1 MTDHNKEKK
10 KRSPLSLS
18 NHSKSSHHGRGEF
31 VSITVRKDD
40 PKEKAGIRLE
50 QESNGRLRVSNIA
63 ANGLFGRAD
72 DDVKLEIGDI
82 VLSINAKRLSA
93 GQGPEDLLRVANDAK
108 TTITVVVKKQKQPAD
123 SHSNA
128 TATANSG
135 SEKTRKLPTRTKS
148 LPVSSLSTKKKNN
161 NDNNVTVNDNYFRGH
176 IMKHNEDGSLMAKF
190 TKEDEELKLSSNKGQ
205 DVVKATSITA
215 TRTVDGTSDIKRDH
229 GLTLEVQ
236 NKMLYVAHI
245 SDHDGSD
252 MFSSSSSKSNSCN
265 LKVGDRVLSIN
276 DMNFRSY
283 PDADY
288 AHRILD
294 KAGEVITLVVEHDPA
309 GHKFTPTT
317 SNTTSTT
324 TSTYKPPKRASS
336 MNSTTSSN
344 KSASLLLKKKKNGT
358 PLGSTNT
365 SSSSSSSAAMK
376 KTIRSSILSATDSDG
391 TGDTEDASESS
402 DEEEEEGCLNDV
414 EDNKNQTKR
423 GTFAAGTQC
432 AKSNSVKR
440 GSKII
445 QDMKKKNGKN
455 TKKKNGSKPRGGD
468 RYENDFKI
476 ESFKEV
482 TITQPKQFTKQLVGV
497 DFKYDADM
505 GLVYV
510 YKIDESSLF
519 QNTSLEEGDWILSVN
534 DVNIRNTE
542 RDVNFDARRVAAKTC
557 LQAKESVSFVV
568 LKDETT
574 YKTKTFN
581 LDNSISDL
589 EWVA

>member
-1 MTDHNKEKK
+1 MSDLKAKK
-10 KRSPLSLS
+10 KKSSLSLS

-82 VLSINAKRLSA
+82 ILSINAKRLSA
-93 GQGPEDLLRVANDAK
+93 GQGPDDLLKVANDAK
-108 TTITVVVKKQKQPAD
+108 TTITVVVKKQQQPA
-123 SHSNA
+123 A
-128 TATANSG
+128 AASG
-135 SEKTRKLPTRTKS
+135 ASGESLASGGSTKSKTKEGRTLTRKKS
-148 LPVSSLSTKKKNN
+148 LSKK
-161 NDNNVTVNDNYFRGH
+161 NDNNVTVNDNYFRGN
-176 IMKHNEDGSLMAKF
+176 IMKHNEDGSLVAKF
-190 TKEDEELKLSSNKGQ
+190 TKEDEELKLKNGSSSGSGSGE
-205 DVVKATSITA
+205 VKATSITA
-215 TRTVDGTSDIKRDH
+215 TRTNGTSSSAEEKRDH

-236 NKMLYVAHI
+236 NKMLFVSDI
-245 SDHDGSD
+245 SKDEDSN
-252 MFSSSSSKSNSCN
+252 MFSSSTN

-276 DMNFRSY
+276 DMNFRTY

-294 KAGEVITLVVEHDPA
+294 KAGEVITLVVEHNAKGFVP
-309 GHKFTPTT
+309 
-317 SNTTSTT
+317 STT
-324 TSTYKPPKRASS
+324 TKTKPKRTSS
-336 MNSTTSSN
+336 MNSTSSSL
-344 KSASLLLKKKKNGT
+344 KRASLLKKKKNGAS
-358 PLGSTNT
+358 LSG
-365 SSSSSSSAAMK
+365 SSSAAK
-376 KTIRSSILSATDSDG
+376 KTIRSAILSATDSDG
-391 TGDTEDASESS
+391 TGETEDASDSS
-402 DEEEEEGCLNDV
+402 DEEEGGLNDT
-414 EDNKNQTKR
+414 EDETR

-440 GSKII
+440 GSKVI
-445 QDMKKKNGKN
+445 QDAKKGK
-455 TKKKNGSKPRGGD
+455 KRGPKGKPRGGD

-476 ESFKEV
+476 EAFKEV

-497 DFKYDADM
+497 DFKFDDKI

-510 YKIDESSLF
+510 YKIDKSSLF
-519 QNTSLEEGDWILSVN
+519 FDTSLEEGDWILSVN

-542 RDVNFDARRVAAKTC
+542 RDVNFDARRVATKTC

>member
-1 MTDHNKEKK
+1 MSDLKAKK
-10 KRSPLSLS
+10 KKSSLSLS

-82 VLSINAKRLSA
+82 ILSINAKRLSA
-93 GQGPEDLLRVANDAK
+93 GQGPDDLLKVANDAK
-108 TTITVVVKKQKQPAD
+108 TTITVVVKKQQQPA
-123 SHSNA
+123 A
-128 TATANSG
+128 AASG
-135 SEKTRKLPTRTKS
+135 ASGESLASGGSTKSKTKEGRTLTRKKS
-148 LPVSSLSTKKKNN
+148 LSKK
-161 NDNNVTVNDNYFRGH
+161 NDNNVTVNDNYFRGN
-176 IMKHNEDGSLMAKF
+176 IMKHNEDGSLVAKF
-190 TKEDEELKLSSNKGQ
+190 TKEDEELKLKNGSSSGSGSGE
-205 DVVKATSITA
+205 VKATSITA
-215 TRTVDGTSDIKRDH
+215 TRTNGTSSSAEEKRDH

-236 NKMLYVAHI
+236 NKMLFVSDI
-245 SDHDGSD
+245 SKDEDSN
-252 MFSSSSSKSNSCN
+252 MFSSSTN

-276 DMNFRSY
+276 DMNFRTY

-294 KAGEVITLVVEHDPA
+294 KAGEVITLVVEHNAKGFVP
-309 GHKFTPTT
+309 
-317 SNTTSTT
+317 STT
-324 TSTYKPPKRASS
+324 TKTKPKRTSS
-336 MNSTTSSN
+336 MNSTSSSL
-344 KSASLLLKKKKNGT
+344 KRASLLKKKKNGAS
-358 PLGSTNT
+358 LSG
-365 SSSSSSSAAMK
+365 SSSAAK
-376 KTIRSSILSATDSDG
+376 KTIRSAILSATDSDG
-391 TGDTEDASESS
+391 TGETEDASDSS
-402 DEEEEEGCLNDV
+402 DEEEGGLNDT
-414 EDNKNQTKR
+414 EDETR

-440 GSKII
+440 GSKVI
-445 QDMKKKNGKN
+445 QDAKKGK
-455 TKKKNGSKPRGGD
+455 KRGPKGKPRGGD

-476 ESFKEV
+476 EAFKEV

-497 DFKYDADM
+497 DFKFDDKI

-519 QNTSLEEGDWILSVN
+519 FDTSLEEGDWILSVN

-542 RDVNFDARRVAAKTC
+542 RDVNFDARRVATKTC

-568 LKDETT
+568 LKDEIT